1 MTDELTESEKKERLA
16 GRKILIT
23 GASAGIGA
31 ALAVE
36 AARHGAVVGLTGR
49 DQARLDA
56 VRSQCVA
63 WSPNSLAWNVDL
75 SDAQNAEKLALA
87 AWDALGGVDVLVN
100 NAAMPKRRH
109 VRDLTAEDVEQ
120 VMQVNFFSPVRLIMA
135 LLPHMLYRD
144 HGVIVNVGS
153 VAGRAGGAHEAAYS
167 ASKFALAG
175 WTESMAIDLWTTGVE
190 IHLVNPGP
198 IATNIWDRPGNDA
211 PMITP
216 PTLYPP
222 ISVADTIISAIG
234 TRAFEYFSPA
244 EYGDRILAKSANVGR
259 YVGAMG
265 KRTS

>member
-1 MTDELTESEKKERLA
+1 
-16 GRKILIT
+16 
-23 GASAGIGA
+23 
-31 ALAVE
+31 
-36 AARHGAVVGLTGR
+36 
-49 DQARLDA
+49 
-56 VRSQCVA
+56 
-63 WSPNSLAWNVDL
+63 
-75 SDAQNAEKLALA
+75 
-87 AWDALGGVDVLVN
+87 
-100 NAAMPKRRH
+100 
-109 VRDLTAEDVEQ
+109 
-120 VMQVNFFSPVRLIMA
+120 MA
-135 LLPHMLYRD
+135 LLPHMLDRD
-144 HGVIVNVGS
+144 YGVIVNVGS

-198 IATNIWDRPGNDA
+198 IDTNIWDRPGNDA

-234 TRAFEYFSPA
+234 ARTFEYFSPA

>member
-1 MTDELTESEKKERLA
+1 MTDELTDSGKKERLA

-49 DQARLDA
+49 DQARLDE
-56 VRSQCVA
+56 VRNQCVA
-63 WSPNSLAWNVDL
+63 WSPNSL
-75 SDAQNAEKLALA
+75 

-109 VRDLTAEDVEQ
+109 VRDLTSQEVEQ

-135 LLPHMLYRD
+135 LLPHMLDRD
-144 HGVIVNVGS
+144 YGVIVNVGS

-198 IATNIWDRPGNDA
+198 IDTNIWDRPGNDA

-234 TRAFEYFSPA
+234 ARTFEYFSPA